1 MVQTYFMTGFPGF
14 LTTRLIKQLIHDHR
28 DNIAH
33 IYLLVLPYL
42 EQEAVRE
49 IPHLARQIDVDPE
62 IFTVVPGDITKVDLA
77 LPEKTNLKL
86 LDEITHVFHLAAIYD
101 LAVPKDIA
109 YQVNVI
115 GTQNVNEWVKKL
127 DRLERYIYF
136 STAYVSG
143 KREGRIYEHELDE
156 GQSFRNHYE
165 QTKFAAE
172 LLVDDLKK
180 EIPTTIIRPG
190 VVKGDS
196 KTGETSKFDGL
207 YFLLNFLDR
216 VKHVPVIPYI
226 GRGEPEGNFIPAD
239 YLLQATSYLAIAPIG
254 KGKTYHI
261 TDPNPYK
268 MHEIFRMMCEEYL
281 GKTPKGTI
289 PVALSKASMSVAPIR
304 KWFHSEKEALD
315 YFLIHSSYDASQTV
329 ADLEGTGITCPDLK
343 ETLGPMIR
351 FYRKYKDD
359 KSKHITIV

>member
-1 MVQTYFMTGFPGF
+1 
-14 LTTRLIKQLIHDHR
+14 
-28 DNIAH
+28 
-33 IYLLVLPYL
+33 
-42 EQEAVRE
+42 
-49 IPHLARQIDVDPE
+49 
-62 IFTVVPGDITKVDLA
+62 
-77 LPEKTNLKL
+77 
-86 LDEITHVFHLAAIYD
+86 
-101 LAVPKDIA
+101 
-109 YQVNVI
+109 
-115 GTQNVNEWVKKL
+115 
-127 DRLERYIYF
+127 
-136 STAYVSG
+136 
-143 KREGRIYEHELDE
+143 
-156 GQSFRNHYE
+156 
-165 QTKFAAE
+165 KFAAE

-196 KTGETSKFDGL
+196 KTGETSKFVGL

-329 ADLEGTGITCPDLK
+329 ADLEGTGITCPDLRSEERRAGK
-343 ETLGPMIR
+343 ECRARRPPAHVT
-351 FYRKYKDD
+351 
-359 KSKHITIV
+359 